1 MPVLKGNLKKKYE
14 LLDKE
19 HKKLL
24 AEMVTASTL
33 ILNLQKKVREYEALL
48 NAGEN
53 DIRRV
58 ITDQKATLDKIKK
71 LVAVKDETITQRNA
85 EIEALKDEIAS
96 LKKLIP

>member
-1 MPVLKGNLKKKYE
+1 MPVLKGNLKKKYD

-19 HKKLL
+19 YKKLL

-33 ILNLQKKVREYEALL
+33 IVSLQKKVREYEALL
-48 NAGEN
+48 NADEN

-58 ITDQKATLDKIKK
+58 ITDQKVTLDKFKK
-71 LVAVKDETITQRNA
+71 LVAVKDETITQRNE

-96 LKKLIP
+96 LKKLVP